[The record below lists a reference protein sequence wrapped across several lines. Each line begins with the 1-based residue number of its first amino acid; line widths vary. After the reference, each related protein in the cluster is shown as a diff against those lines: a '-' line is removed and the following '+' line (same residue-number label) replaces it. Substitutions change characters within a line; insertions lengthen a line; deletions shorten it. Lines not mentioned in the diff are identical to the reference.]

1 MSDSQPPQQ
10 RGAMEDSPAEFVVVD
25 ILAEAAE
32 KKLQQQRDLA
42 AYARECMQKKQRGE
56 EYGAT
61 PPDHS
66 FYTEGD
72 KGVRASAV
80 VKGEAAWHRMAL
92 YDKARGLSNREVAA
106 KYKVSTS
113 MVILLTHQPWFR
125 EQMEAVI
132 EEEGRE
138 SLRSVLEGEGL
149 NSIYTL
155 IDVRDN
161 EEAKGSE
168 RVAAANSLLD
178 RLMGK
183 APQTVQHVDGGRS
196 EAAKTQDRL
205 ERELKEVEDAIKL
218 HGAE

>member
-1 MSDSQPPQQ
+1 MNDSDKPQQ
-10 RGAMEDSPAEFVVVD
+10 RGSMEDSQVEFVVVD
-25 ILAEAAE
+25 ILTEAAE
-32 KKLQQQRDLA
+32 KKLEAQRA
-42 AYARECMQKKQRGE
+42 QMAVAREGVQAKLRGE
-56 EYGAT
+56 AYGAT

-66 FYTEGD
+66 FYTAGD
-72 KGVRASAV
+72 VGVRASAI
-80 VKGEAAWHRMAL
+80 VKGEREWHRMAM
-92 YDKARGLSNREVAA
+92 YDKARGLSNREISV
-106 KYKVSTS
+106 KYGVT
-113 MVILLTHQPWFR
+113 VGAVQILTHQPWFR
-125 EQMEAVI
+125 EQIEAVI

-161 EEAKGSE
+161 EDAKGSE